1 MAYTNGI
8 FHINY
13 ISGNDNA
20 RTALSSV
27 SFAWNAGTSK
37 MRATKTSHGLV
48 TGAIVDVTSTTN
60 LNEAWRVTVI
70 DANTFDLDASTNL
83 SNQSGTVFPRG
94 GSSWTDAWKTINSGA
109 ISTRHQAGDEIRI
122 AQTPEL
128 SAGVNAT
135 FTNLS
140 RNITLASAVT
150 KTIQNATTNTEW
162 TMTSGIG
169 GGTSTNRKFGS
180 TAFTIST
187 NNTTGKIAYATIA
200 GGGTQDFSGFTKLS
214 FWLRETTG
222 LNTSQ
227 NCFTISLCS
236 DTLGNTPVNSFTF
249 PSPGLTATTSWT
261 NIVLDNV
268 TGLGN
273 NIQSVAI
280 SANTGIGTK
289 SYSFNNI
296 EACNNITHASLIGL
310 AGDCMYAVKNINGT
324 TIELDAASTAG
335 SGPTW
340 SGTTSTADLK
350 YIQPIVSLAGTGSAF
365 VPTRSGTEQQ
375 LISCIGGWNTSSNT
389 VTGYTAFSNQ
399 TVGIGNGLSTSVQ
412 YINYKNFIFAR
423 YQFGINQIF
432 RFPAVAENMIVTA
445 CSVGATMSSG
455 IVLNSIFSMNNNIST
470 LTITRFINC
479 KFLNNASTI
488 FVDPVCSLIN
498 CIFRNNSSG
507 VSQSGT
513 ERNIWR
519 NLNTLVYNCLF
530 DDATEIATDQIV
542 NTSVLWSY
550 NHDQV
555 AGNHWGFTFR
565 GTVNWQTTV
574 KQGSDPGAW
583 RVVLTNASSRPES
596 VPIRF
601 QIAQIAVEANKQVTV
616 KAWVKKDNATTV
628 GCKIMV
634 EGSTFTLPGITET
647 SATAANNTNWQ
658 ELTITFTPTQE
669 GVVPIWFESFF
680 ISGNSNTYVGSITVT
695 Q

>member
-8 FHINY
+8 FYIDYIN
-13 ISGNDNA
+13 GNDNA
-20 RTALSSV
+20 RTALTSV

-48 TGAIVDVTSTTN
+48 TGAIVDVTGTTN
-60 LNEAWRVTVI
+60 LNEAWTITVI
-70 DANTFDLDASTNL
+70 DANTFDLDESTNQ
-83 SNQSGTVFPRG
+83 SNQSGTVTPRG
-94 GSSWTDAWKTINSGA
+94 GSSWTDAWKTINLGA
-109 ISTRHQAGDEIRI
+109 TSARHQAGDEIRI

-135 FTNLS
+135 FTNSS
-140 RNITLASAVT
+140 RNVTLASAVT

-169 GGTSTNRKFGS
+169 GGTSTTRKFGS
-180 TAFTIST
+180 TAFTITT

-214 FWLRETTG
+214 FWLRETSG
-222 LNTSQ
+222 LSITQ
-227 NCFTISLCS
+227 NCLTISLCS
-236 DTLGNTPVNSFTF
+236 DTLGNTPVNSFNF
-249 PSPGLTATTSWT
+249 PSAAISATSSFTSV
-261 NIVLDNV
+261 VLDNV

-280 SANTGIGTK
+280 YANTEIGSK
-289 SYSFNNI
+289 AYSLNNI
-296 EACNNITHASLIGL
+296 QACNNITHESLIGL
-310 AGDCMYAVKNINGT
+310 AGDCIYAVKNINGT
-324 TIELDAASTAG
+324 TIELDSASTAG

-340 SGTTSTADLK
+340 SGTTSTANLK
-350 YIQPIVSLAGTGSAF
+350 YIQPIVSSAGSGSAF
-365 VPTRSGTEQQ
+365 VPTRTGSPPR
-375 LISCIGGWNTSSNT
+375 LISYIGGWDTSSNT

-399 TVGIGNGLSTSVQ
+399 TVGIGSGLSTSNT

-423 YQFGINQIF
+423 YSTGINQTF
-432 RFPAVAENMIVTA
+432 RYPAVAENMIVTA
-445 CSVGATMSSG
+445 CQAAATMISG
-455 IVLNSIFSMNNNIST
+455 TVLNSTFSMNTSFSN
-470 LTITRFINC
+470 LQVTRFINC
-479 KFLNNASTI
+479 KFLNTGGPV
-488 FVDPVCSLIN
+488 FVDPVSSFIN
-498 CIFRNNSSG
+498 CIFRNNSG
-507 VSQSGT
+507 AVSQSGT
-513 ERNIWR
+513 ERAIWR

-530 DDATEIATDQIV
+530 DDATEMATDQIT

-555 AGNHWGFTFR
+555 TDNHWGFTFR
-565 GTVNWQTTV
+565 GTVNWQTSV

-583 RVVLTNASSRPES
+583 RVVLISATSRTES

-669 GVVPIWFESFF
+669 GVVPIWFESFY

>member
-8 FHINY
+8 FYIDYIN
-13 ISGNDNA
+13 GNDNA
-20 RTALSSV
+20 RTALTSV

-48 TGAIVDVTSTTN
+48 TGAIVDVTGTTN
-60 LNEAWRVTVI
+60 LNEAWTITVI
-70 DANTFDLDASTNL
+70 DANTFDLDASTNQ
-83 SNQSGTVFPRG
+83 SNQSGTVTPRG
-94 GSSWTDAWKTINSGA
+94 GSSWTDAWKTINTGA
-109 ISTRHQAGDEIRI
+109 TSARHQAGDEIRI

-135 FTNLS
+135 FTNSS
-140 RNITLASAVT
+140 RNVTLASAVT

-169 GGTSTNRKFGS
+169 GGTSTTRKFGS
-180 TAFTIST
+180 TAFTITT

-214 FWLRETTG
+214 FWLRETSG
-222 LNTSQ
+222 LSITQ
-227 NCFTISLCS
+227 NCLTISLCS
-236 DTLGNTPVNSFTF
+236 DTLGNTPVNSFNF
-249 PSPGLTATTSWT
+249 PSAAISATSNFTSV
-261 NIVLDNV
+261 VLDNV

-280 SANTGIGTK
+280 YANTGIGSK
-289 SYSFNNI
+289 VYSINNI
-296 EACNNITHASLIGL
+296 QACNNITHESLIGL
-310 AGDCMYAVKNINGT
+310 AGDCIYAVKNINGT
-324 TIELDAASTAG
+324 TIELDSASNAG
-335 SGPTW
+335 GGSTW
-340 SGTTSTADLK
+340 SGTTSTGDLK
-350 YIQPIVSLAGTGSAF
+350 YIQPISFNSGTSTSIAPTRTGS
-365 VPTRSGTEQQ
+365 PPR
-375 LISCIGGWNTSSNT
+375 LISYIGGWNTSSNT
-389 VTGYTAFSNQ
+389 VTGRTAFSNL
-399 TVGIGNGLSTSVQ
+399 TAGAGFGLSTSNT

-423 YQFGINQIF
+423 YQLAISQTL
-432 RFPAVAENMIVTA
+432 RFPSAIENVVITS
-445 CSVGATMSSG
+445 CSSG
-455 IVLNSIFSMNNNIST
+455 FTVSSCTMLNCIFTMISSSSPSSAV
-470 LTITRFINC
+470 RFINC
-479 KFLNNASTI
+479 NFLNYAGSLPIETI
-488 FVDPVCSLIN
+488 SSYFN
-498 CIFRNNSSG
+498 CTFRNNANAIGSSG
-507 VSQSGT
+507 
-513 ERNIWR
+513 ERSSSRAI
-519 NLNTLVYNCLF
+519 NTLVYNCLF
-530 DDATEIATDQIV
+530 EDANEFSLSDIANI
-542 NTSVLWSY
+542 SVLWSY

-555 AGNHWGFTFR
+555 TDNHWGFTFR
-565 GTVNWQTTV
+565 GTVNWQTSV

-583 RVVLTNASSRPES
+583 RVVFSNAADSRTEQ

-669 GVVPIWFESFF
+669 GVVPIWFESFY

>member
-8 FHINY
+8 FYIDYIN
-13 ISGNDNA
+13 GNDNS

-48 TGAIVDVTSTTN
+48 TGAIVDVTGTTN

-70 DANTFDLDASTNL
+70 DANTFDLDASTNR
-83 SNQSGTVFPRG
+83 SNQSGTVTPRG
-94 GSSWTDAWKTINSGA
+94 GSSWTDAWKTINLGA
-109 ISTRHQAGDEIRI
+109 TSARHQAGDEIRI

-135 FTNLS
+135 FTNFS
-140 RNITLASAVT
+140 RDITLASAVT

-180 TAFTIST
+180 TAFTITT

-214 FWLRETTG
+214 FWLRENTG
-222 LNTSQ
+222 AISQ
-227 NCFTISLCS
+227 DCFTISLCS
-236 DTLGNTPVNSFTF
+236 DTLGNTPVNSFNF
-249 PSPGLTATTSWT
+249 PSVSISGSSTFRS
-261 NIVLDNV
+261 IVLDNV

-280 SANTGIGTK
+280 YANTGIGSKT
-289 SYSFNNI
+289 YSFNNI
-296 EACNNITHASLIGL
+296 QACNNITHASLIGL
-310 AGDCMYAVKNINGT
+310 AGDCMHAVKNINGT
-324 TIELDAASTAG
+324 TLELDSSSTAG

-350 YIQPIVSLAGTGSAF
+350 YIQPIVSLVGTGNAF
-365 VPTRSGTEQQ
+365 VPTRAGTQQ
-375 LISCIGGWNTSSNT
+375 QMISYIGGWNTSSNT

-399 TVGIGNGLSTSVQ
+399 LVGAGNGISTANQ
-412 YINYKNFIFAR
+412 FINYKNFIFAR
-423 YQFGINQIF
+423 YQVGITQAF
-432 RFPAVAENMIVTA
+432 PSPAVLENMIVTA
-445 CSVGATMSSG
+445 CSSGASINSG
-455 IVLNSIFSMNNNIST
+455 TVLNSTFSMNNN
-470 LTITRFINC
+470 TINFYGTRFINC
-479 KFLNNASTI
+479 KFLNTNAAI
-488 FVDPVCSLIN
+488 FVDSLCSLIN
-498 CIFRNNSSG
+498 CIFRNNANPFS
-507 VSQSGT
+507 VSEYRS
-513 ERNIWR
+513 IWR

-530 DDATEIATDQIV
+530 DDTIEIATDQAV

-565 GTVNWQTTV
+565 GTVNWQTTI

-583 RVVLTNASSRPES
+583 RVVLINASSRPES

-616 KAWVKKDNATTV
+616 KAWVKKDNGTTV